1 MGTSIR
7 IATVFGGAGFI
18 GRHVIRRLAKTGC
31 VIRVPARHPGE
42 AAFLKTNGAVGQ
54 IVPMAVDIADD
65 ASVARA
71 IEGADVVINL
81 MGILAEGG
89 RRQRFDLVHTEAAG
103 RIARLAKG
111 ADVSRLV
118 HVSALGV
125 DANSRSAYSR
135 SKAAGEQAVRAVFPE
150 ATILRPS
157 VVFGPEDNFFNRFA
171 GMAKTLPFVP
181 LIGGGATRFQP
192 VYVGDVADAIVNAA
206 TRAGAEGKT
215 YELGGPRAYSFRELI
230 QLTLDLTGRKTRLIS
245 IPWGLASLQAAFL
258 EMVPGK
264 PLTRDQVILL
274 KSDNVL
280 SGKLPGLADLGVAPT
295 AAEVILPTYLDR
307 FQVGGRYGTHRQGPS
322 LPQLTKV
329 DAHGTHY

>member
-18 GRHVIRRLAKTGC
+18 GRHVIRRLARTGC
-31 VIRVPARHPGE
+31 IIRVPARHPGE

-71 IEGADVVINL
+71 IEGADLVINL
-81 MGILAEGG
+81 MGILAESG
-89 RRQRFDLVHTEAAG
+89 RRQRFDLVHGEGPG

-111 ADVSRLV
+111 ADVARLI
-118 HVSALGV
+118 HVSALGA
-125 DANSRSAYSR
+125 DAGSRSAYAR

-157 VVFGPEDNFFNRFA
+157 VIFGPEDNFFNRFA
-171 GMAKTLPFVP
+171 GMAARLPFVP
-181 LIGGGATRFQP
+181 LIGGGSTRFQP
-192 VYVGDVADAIVNAA
+192 VYVGDVADAIINAA
-206 TRAGAEGKT
+206 LNTGAEGKT
-215 YELGGPRAYSFRELI
+215 FELGGPRAYSFRELV
-230 QLTLDLTGRKTRLIS
+230 QLTLDLTGRKTRLVS
-245 IPWGLASLQAAFL
+245 LPWGLASLQATFL
-258 EMVPGK
+258 ELVPGK
-264 PLTRDQVILL
+264 PLTRDQVTLL

-280 SGKLPGLADLGVAPT
+280 SGKLPGLADLGVTPT

-307 FQVGGRYGTHRQGPS
+307 FQVNGRFDTYRQGPS
-322 LPQLTKV
+322 LPQLTRI
-329 DAHGTHY
+329 DAHGQHH

>member
-42 AAFLKTNGAVGQ
+42 AAFLKMNGAVGQ

-71 IEGADVVINL
+71 IQGADVVINL
-81 MGILAEGG
+81 MGILAESG
-89 RRQRFDLVHTEAAG
+89 RQRFDLVHAEAAG

-111 ADVSRLV
+111 ADVARLV
-118 HVSALGV
+118 HVSALGA
-125 DANSRSAYSR
+125 DANSRSAYAR

-157 VVFGPEDNFFNRFA
+157 VIFGPEDNFFNRFA

-192 VYVGDVADAIVNAA
+192 VYVGDVADAIISAV

-215 YELGGPRAYSFRELI
+215 FELGGPRAYSFRELI
-230 QLTLDLTGRKTRLIS
+230 QLVLDLTGRKTRLVS
-245 IPWGLASLQAAFL
+245 VPWGLASLQAAFL

-264 PLTRDQVILL
+264 PLTRDQVTLL

-280 SGKLPGLADLGVAPT
+280 SGTLPGLADLGVTPT

-307 FQVGGRYGTHRQGPS
+307 FQLAGRYDSHRQGPS
-322 LPQLTKV
+322 LPALTKI